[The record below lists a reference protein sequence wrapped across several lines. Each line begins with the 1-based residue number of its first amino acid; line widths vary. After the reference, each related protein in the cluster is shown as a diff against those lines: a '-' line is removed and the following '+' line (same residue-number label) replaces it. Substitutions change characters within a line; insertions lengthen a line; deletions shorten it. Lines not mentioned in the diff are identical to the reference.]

1 MVDPPAR
8 VTPETVITWLATET
22 LPVDAVV

>member
-8 VTPETVITWLATET
+8 VTPETVITWLATLT
-22 LPVDAVV
+22 LPVEAVV